1 MGIIKKLQT
10 INTGEG
16 MEKRKPSHTSG
27 GDLNWYSYY
36 GEQHGGPSKNW
47 K

>member
-16 MEKRKPSHTSG
+16 MEKGEPSYTVARNENQYNHYREQCG
-27 GDLNWYSYY
+27 GSLK
-36 GEQHGGPSKNW
+36 H
-47 K
+47 

>member
-16 MEKRKPSHTSG
+16 MEKRKPSYNG
-27 GDLNWYSYY
+27 GGSLNWYSYY
-36 GEQHGGPSKNW
+36 RDQHGDPSKN
-47 K
+47 